1 MVFKTF
7 VLSMFEWA
15 CLLIL
20 SSASSERPHVAEGYD
35 PSKDLS
41 ARDIDDIAKKLGL
54 DWERLAIFLDY
65 EEGQKDNLKY
75 IYKDQV

>member
-1 MVFKTF
+1 MSF
-7 VLSMFEWA
+7 FEWA
-15 CLLIL
+15 DLFIL
-20 SSASSERPHVAEGYD
+20 SSASGERPQVAEGYD

-41 ARDIDDIAKKLGL
+41 DRDIDNIAKRLGL